1 MKKIEAIVRPEKLE
15 SIKNALLDAEIDGL
29 TIYEVNGCGNQYGF
43 KTKIRGNEVMM
54 NTLPKL
60 YIMIVVPDQ
69 RADEIVNIIIKT
81 ARTNEIGDG
90 KIFIS
95 DVGECVRIRTGE
107 RGIEAV

>member
-29 TIYEVNGCGNQYGF
+29 TIYEVNGCGNQYGY
-43 KTKIRGNEVMM
+43 KTKIRGNDVMM

-60 YIMIVVPDQ
+60 YIMIVVADQ
-69 RADEIVNIIIKT
+69 RADEIVKLIMDT
-81 ARTNEIGDG
+81 ARTDEIGDG

-95 DVGECVRIRTGE
+95 TVAECIRIRTGE
-107 RGIEAV
+107 HGIEAV